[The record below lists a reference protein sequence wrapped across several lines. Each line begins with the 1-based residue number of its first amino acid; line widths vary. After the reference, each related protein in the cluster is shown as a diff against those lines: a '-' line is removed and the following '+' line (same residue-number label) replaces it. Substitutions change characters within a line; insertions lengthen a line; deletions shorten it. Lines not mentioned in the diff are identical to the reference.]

1 MHLWVPG
8 AFSNLSKQSPG
19 LGGQCWRLGPL
30 SPAPVTAARQRSGGA
45 NELVSQQL
53 RAIQSCWSFLCRR
66 GQGGP
71 QLYLASRT
79 SWPSSSP
86 SRHPPSP
93 PGPWAH
99 PPTAARSHRG
109 TAGRREAGG
118 IRGRSLSAQPLPREL
133 VASCSPPLQVL
144 ANGAVGLWGQASGP
158 LPHCGLGRPLVLEPE
173 ASPCKMGVVRQSL

>member
-1 MHLWVPG
+1 MLEAG
-8 AFSNLSKQSPG
+8 ASPSCPRDSG
-19 LGGQCWRLGPL
+19 K
-30 SPAPVTAARQRSGGA
+30 AEEGGA

-71 QLYLASRT
+71 RLYLASRT
-79 SWPSSSP
+79 SWLSSSL

-93 PGPWAH
+93 PGPWAR

-109 TAGRREAGG
+109 TAGRREARG

-133 VASCSPPLQVL
+133 VAFVQPSTS
-144 ANGAVGLWGQASGP
+144 
-158 LPHCGLGRPLVLEPE
+158 GLGRWGRGVMGPGLWATSWLWPWE
-173 ASPCKMGVVRQSL
+173 APSPRA